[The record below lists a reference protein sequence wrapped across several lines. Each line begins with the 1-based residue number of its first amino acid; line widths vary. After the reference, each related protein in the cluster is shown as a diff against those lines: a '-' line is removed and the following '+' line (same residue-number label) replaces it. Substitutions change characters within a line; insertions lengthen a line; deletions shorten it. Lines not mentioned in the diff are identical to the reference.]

1 MRTRSTRMKKL
12 TIGKTLTVVSAVI
25 LLAACARDEV
35 MPAVMM
41 AAAPTPAPAPAPMAA
56 PRPAPAPPMA
66 APAPSGVV
74 AGSIQDFQ
82 QNVGD
87 RVLFG
92 YDRSDLEDSGRS
104 TLQKQAAWL
113 QRYPTVVLTI
123 EGHAD
128 ERGTRE
134 YNLALGARRA
144 QAVKDYLASL
154 GISGARLETIS
165 YGKERPICVQSDEP
179 CWQQNRR
186 GVSTIKSG
194 SLS

>member
-1 MRTRSTRMKKL
+1 MRKL
-12 TIGKTLTVVSAVI
+12 TIGKSLTVLSAV
-25 LLAACARDEV
+25 LLLSACQSDEE
-35 MPAVMM
+35 MPAPMM
-41 AAAPTPAPAPAPMAA
+41 TATAAPAPAPAPMAA

-66 APAPSGVV
+66 APAPPGVI
-74 AGSIQDFQ
+74 AGSREDFV

-92 YDRSDLEDSGRS
+92 YDRSDVEDSART

-113 QRYPTVVLTI
+113 QRFPTVVLTI

-144 QAVKDYLASL
+144 QAVRDYLVSL
-154 GISGARLETIS
+154 GVSGARVETIS
-165 YGKERPICVQSDEP
+165 YGKERPICVQSDDA
-179 CWQQNRR
+179 CWAQNRR

-194 SLS
+194 AVS

>member
-1 MRTRSTRMKKL
+1 MNKL
-12 TIGKTLTVVSAVI
+12 TIGKSLMVLSTVL
-25 LLAACARDEV
+25 LLAGCASDEE
-35 MPAVMM
+35 MPAPMM
-41 AAAPTPAPAPAPMAA
+41 TAAPAPAPAPAPMPA

-66 APAPSGVV
+66 APAPPGVV

-92 YDRSDLEDSGRS
+92 YDRSDIEDTGRA

-113 QRYPTVVLTI
+113 QRYPQVVLTV

-134 YNLALGARRA
+134 YNLALAARRA
-144 QAVKDYLASL
+144 QSVRDYLVSL
-154 GISGARLETIS
+154 GVSGARVETIS
-165 YGKERPICVQSDEP
+165 YGKERPICVQSEEQ
-179 CWQQNRR
+179 CWTQNRR

-194 SLS
+194 AVS

>member
-1 MRTRSTRMKKL
+1 MKKL
-12 TIGKTLTVVSAVI
+12 TIGKTLTVLSAVI
-25 LLAACARDEV
+25 LLAACARDEE

-41 AAAPTPAPAPAPMAA
+41 TAAPAPAPAPAPMAA
-56 PRPAPAPPMA
+56 PRPMPAPPMA

-92 YDRSDLEDSGRS
+92 YDRSDLEDGGRS

-113 QRYPTVVLTI
+113 QRYPTVVLTV

-144 QAVKDYLASL
+144 QAVRDYLVSL
-154 GISGARLETIS
+154 GVSGARIDTIS
-165 YGKERPICVQSDEP
+165 YGKERPICVQSDEA
-179 CWQQNRR
+179 CWTQNRR
-186 GVSTIKSG
+186 GLSTIKSG
-194 SLS
+194 AVS